1 MGWMMERLRAQPT
14 DTPKPRRRLTNMPKA
29 EFPVAS
35 LPAPGRMHVDWE
47 ERVDFRRLHDY
58 RLKRTREAIAN
69 AGLGAVLVFD
79 MNNIRY
85 ITSTHI
91 GEWARDKVAR
101 FALLTPK
108 GEPILWDF
116 GSAAKVHRLHAPW
129 LRPENSRA
137 GMTGLRGSVAPEAGL
152 SDDLAR
158 TVKEIMQEQGV
169 AGEPLG
175 VDIAELPM
183 IFALQK
189 CGIKVVDG
197 QQAMLDA
204 RQIKSKDEVTLLT
217 MAAAMVDGV
226 YQTIFEALKPGI
238 RENELVAIANKQL
251 YDMGSDDVEAINAVS
266 GERGYPH
273 PHVFSDRLIRP
284 GDQAFFDIIQ
294 SFNGYRTCY
303 YRTFNVGRATQ
314 SQRDAYKQAREWI
327 DASIELVKPGVST
340 DQIAK
345 VWPKAQEFGFDSE
358 MEAFALQFGHGL
370 GVALHERPI
379 ISRLNSLKDPVEIK
393 EGMVFALETYCP
405 ADDGHSAARIEE
417 ELVVTATGHEVITL
431 FPAEE
436 LMIANPY

>member
-1 MGWMMERLRAQPT
+1 MS
-14 DTPKPRRRLTNMPKA
+14 KA

-47 ERVDFRRLHDY
+47 ERVDFRRLHEY
-58 RLKRTREAIAN
+58 RLKRTRDAIAN

-137 GMTGLRGSVAPEAGL
+137 GMTGLRGSVAPGAGL
-152 SDDLAR
+152 SDDVAR
-158 TVKEIMQEQGV
+158 TVKEVMQEHGV

-189 CGIKVVDG
+189 CGINVVDG

-204 RQIKSKDEVTLLT
+204 RQIKSKDEITLLT
-217 MAAAMVDGV
+217 MAAAMVDGI

-327 DASIELVKPGVST
+327 DASIELVRPGVST

-345 VWPKAQEFGFDSE
+345 VWPKAQDFGFDSE

-379 ISRLNSLKDPVEIK
+379 ISRLTSLKDPIEIK

-436 LMIANPY
+436 LMIANRY

>member
-1 MGWMMERLRAQPT
+1 
-14 DTPKPRRRLTNMPKA
+14 MPKA

-35 LPAPGRMHVDWE
+35 LPAPGRMNVDWE
-47 ERVDFRRLHDY
+47 ERVDFRRLHEY
-58 RLKRTREAIAN
+58 RLKRTRDAIAN

-137 GMTGLRGSVAPEAGL
+137 GMTGLRGSVAPAAGL

-158 TVKEIMQEQGV
+158 TVKEIMQEHGV

-204 RQIKSKDEVTLLT
+204 RQIKSKDEIMLLS

-340 DQIAK
+340 DEIAK
-345 VWPKAQEFGFDSE
+345 VWPKAQNFGFDSE

-379 ISRLNSLKDPVEIK
+379 ISRLTSLKDPVEIK

>member
-1 MGWMMERLRAQPT
+1 MARA
-14 DTPKPRRRLTNMPKA
+14 KS
-29 EFPVAS
+29 EFTVTS
-35 LPAPGRMHVDWE
+35 VPAPGRMHVDWE
-47 ERVDFRRLHDY
+47 ERVDFRRLHEY
-58 RLKRTREAIAN
+58 RLGRARQAIAG

-85 ITSTHI
+85 LTSTTI

-101 FALLTPK
+101 FALLTRS

-116 GSAAKVHRLHAPW
+116 GSAAKAHRLHAPW
-129 LRPENSRA
+129 LKQQNSRA

-152 SDDLAR
+152 SDDVAR
-158 TVKEIMQEQGV
+158 TVKDIMREEGV

-175 VDIAELPM
+175 VDIAEMPM
-183 IFALQK
+183 VFALQT
-189 CGIKVVDG
+189 CAIKVVDG

-204 RQIKSKDEVTLLT
+204 RQIKSQDEITLLS
-217 MAAAMVDGV
+217 MSAALVDGV
-226 YQTIFEALKPGI
+226 YQTIYEVLKPGI
-238 RENELVAIANKQL
+238 RENEVVAIANKQL

-266 GERGYPH
+266 GERCSPH

-294 SFNGYRTCY
+294 AYNGYRTCY

-314 SQRDAYKQAREWI
+314 SQRDAYKKAREWI
-327 DASIELVKPGVST
+327 DVGIDMVKPGLTT
-340 DQIAK
+340 DAIAK
-345 VWPKAQEFGFDSE
+345 AWPKAQDFGFDSE
-358 MEAFALQFGHGL
+358 MEAFGLQFGHGL
-370 GVALHERPI
+370 GLALHERPI
-379 ISRLNSLKDPVEIK
+379 ISRLNSLEHPVELK

-417 ELVVTATGHEVITL
+417 EVVVTATGHEVITL

-436 LMIANPY
+436 LVIANAY

>member
-1 MGWMMERLRAQPT
+1 MS
-14 DTPKPRRRLTNMPKA
+14 KA
-29 EFPVAS
+29 EFPVGS

-47 ERVDFRRLHDY
+47 ERVDFRRLHEY
-58 RLKRTREAIAN
+58 RLTRTRDAIAN

-189 CGIKVVDG
+189 CGINIVDG

-204 RQIKSKDEVTLLT
+204 RQIKSKDEITLLS

-345 VWPKAQEFGFDSE
+345 VWPKAQDFGFESE

-379 ISRLNSLKDPVEIK
+379 ISRLNSLKNPVEIK

-436 LMIANPY
+436 LMIANKY

>member
-1 MGWMMERLRAQPT
+1 M
-14 DTPKPRRRLTNMPKA
+14 PKP

-35 LPAPGRMHVDWE
+35 LPAPGHMHVDWE
-47 ERVDFRRLHDY
+47 ERVDFRRLHEY
-58 RLKRTREAIAN
+58 RLNRTREAIAN
-69 AGLGAVLVFD
+69 AGFGAVLVFD

-101 FALLTPK
+101 FAMLTPK

-116 GSAAKVHRLHAPW
+116 GSAAKVHRLHSPW

-137 GMTGLRGSVAPEAGL
+137 GMTGLRGAVPPAVGL
-152 SDDLAR
+152 SDDVAR
-158 TVKEIMQEQGV
+158 AVLEIMKEQGV
-169 AGEPLG
+169 ADEPLG

-189 CGIKVVDG
+189 CGLKVVDG

-204 RQIKSKDEVTLLT
+204 RQIKSKDEIMLLT

-273 PHVFSDRLIRP
+273 PHDFSDRLIRP

-294 SFNGYRTCY
+294 SYNGYRTCY
-303 YRTFNVGRATQ
+303 YRTLNVGRATQ
-314 SQRDAYKQAREWI
+314 SQRDAYKRAREWI

-345 VWPKAQEFGFDSE
+345 VWPKAQDFGFENE

-370 GVALHERPI
+370 GVGLHERPI

-417 ELVVTATGHEVITL
+417 ELVVTAKGHEVITL

>member
-1 MGWMMERLRAQPT
+1 MS
-14 DTPKPRRRLTNMPKA
+14 KA
-29 EFPVAS
+29 DFPVAS

-47 ERVDFRRLHDY
+47 ERVDFRRLHEY
-58 RLKRTREAIAN
+58 RLKRSRDAIAS

-204 RQIKSKDEVTLLT
+204 RQIKSTDEITLLT

-393 EGMVFALETYCP
+393 EGMVFA
-405 ADDGHSAARIEE
+405 
-417 ELVVTATGHEVITL
+417 
-431 FPAEE
+431 
-436 LMIANPY
+436 

>member
-1 MGWMMERLRAQPT
+1 
-14 DTPKPRRRLTNMPKA
+14 MPKA

-35 LPAPGRMHVDWE
+35 LPAPGRMAVDWE
-47 ERVDFRRLHDY
+47 ERVDFKRLHAY
-58 RLKRTREAIAN
+58 RLGRAQEAIAK

-101 FALLTPK
+101 FALLTAK
-108 GEPILWDF
+108 GDPILWDF
-116 GSAAKVHRLHAPW
+116 GSAAKAHRLHAPW
-129 LRPENSRA
+129 LPPENSRA

-152 SDDLAR
+152 STDVAR
-158 TVKEIMQEQGV
+158 TVMEIMRERGL
-169 AGEPLG
+169 AGEQLG

-183 IFALQK
+183 IFALQNS
-189 CGIKVVDG
+189 GIEVVDG

-204 RQIKSKDEVTLLT
+204 RQIKSKDEIMLLT
-217 MAAAMVDGV
+217 MSAALVDGV

-238 RENELVAIANKQL
+238 RENEIVAIANKQL
-251 YDMGSDDVEAINAVS
+251 YDMGSEDVEAINAIS
-266 GERGYPH
+266 GERGFPH

-284 GDQAFFDIIQ
+284 GDQVFFDIIQ

-314 SQRDAYKQAREWI
+314 SQRDAYKKAREWI
-327 DASIELVKPGVST
+327 DASIDLVRPGVST
-340 DQIAK
+340 DQIAQ
-345 VWPKAQEFGFDSE
+345 VWPKAQDFGFDSE

-379 ISRLNSLKDPVEIK
+379 ISRLTSLKDPVEIK

-417 ELVVTATGHEVITL
+417 EVVVTATGHEVITL

-436 LMIANPY
+436 LVIANPY

>member
-1 MGWMMERLRAQPT
+1 MS
-14 DTPKPRRRLTNMPKA
+14 KA

-35 LPAPGRMHVDWE
+35 LPAPGRMSVDWE

-58 RLKRTREAIAN
+58 RLKRTRDAIAN

-204 RQIKSKDEVTLLT
+204 RQIKSKDEITLLS

-340 DQIAK
+340 DEIAK

-436 LMIANPY
+436 LMIANKY

>member
-1 MGWMMERLRAQPT
+1 
-14 DTPKPRRRLTNMPKA
+14 MPKA

-35 LPAPGRMHVDWE
+35 LPAPGRMNVDWE
-47 ERVDFRRLHDY
+47 ERVDFRRLHEY
-58 RLKRTREAIAN
+58 RLKRTRDAIAN

-137 GMTGLRGSVAPEAGL
+137 GMTGLRGSVAPGAGL

-189 CGIKVVDG
+189 CGLKVVDG

-204 RQIKSKDEVTLLT
+204 RQIKSKDEITLLS

-314 SQRDAYKQAREWI
+314 SQQDAYKQAREWI

-345 VWPKAQEFGFDSE
+345 MWPKAQDFGFDSE

-379 ISRLNSLKDPVEIK
+379 ISRLTSLKEPVEIK

>member
-1 MGWMMERLRAQPT
+1 MS
-14 DTPKPRRRLTNMPKA
+14 KA
-29 EFPVAS
+29 DFPVAS

-47 ERVDFRRLHDY
+47 ERVDFRRLHEY
-58 RLKRTREAIAN
+58 RLKRSRDAIAS

-204 RQIKSKDEVTLLT
+204 RQIKSTDEITLLT

-379 ISRLNSLKDPVEIK
+379 ISRLNSLKDPLEIK

-417 ELVVTATGHEVITL
+417 ELVVTAKGHEVITL

-436 LMIANPY
+436 LMIANKY

>member
-1 MGWMMERLRAQPT
+1 MTKG
-14 DTPKPRRRLTNMPKA
+14 

-47 ERVDFRRLHDY
+47 ERVDFRRLHEY
-58 RLKRTREAIAN
+58 RLKRTRDAIAN

-189 CGIKVVDG
+189 CGLKVVDG

-204 RQIKSKDEVTLLT
+204 RQIKSKDEIMLLT
-217 MAAAMVDGV
+217 IAAAMVDGV

-340 DQIAK
+340 DEIAK

-417 ELVVTATGHEVITL
+417 ELVVTAKGHEVITL

>member
-1 MGWMMERLRAQPT
+1 
-14 DTPKPRRRLTNMPKA
+14 MPKS

-35 LPAPGRMHVDWE
+35 LPAPGRMNVDWE

-58 RLKRTREAIAN
+58 RLKRTRDAIAN

-137 GMTGLRGSVAPEAGL
+137 GMTGLRGSVAPAAGL

-158 TVKEIMQEQGV
+158 IVKDIMQEQGV

-183 IFALQK
+183 VFALQK

-204 RQIKSKDEVTLLT
+204 RQIKSKDEITLLT

-294 SFNGYRTCY
+294 SYNGYRTCY

-314 SQRDAYKQAREWI
+314 SQRDAYKRAREWI

-340 DQIAK
+340 DEIAK
-345 VWPKAQEFGFDSE
+345 VWPKAQDFGFDSE

-379 ISRLNSLKDPVEIK
+379 ISRLISLQDPVEIK

>member
-1 MGWMMERLRAQPT
+1 MALKPNKL
-14 DTPKPRRRLTNMPKA
+14 PKKMTKG

-47 ERVDFRRLHDY
+47 ERVDFRRLHEY

-101 FALLTPK
+101 FAMLTPT

-158 TVKEIMQEQGV
+158 IVHDIMREQGV

-189 CGIKVVDG
+189 CGLKVVDG

-204 RQIKSKDEVTLLT
+204 RQIKSKDEITLLS

-417 ELVVTATGHEVITL
+417 ELVVTAKGHEVITL

>member
-1 MGWMMERLRAQPT
+1 
-14 DTPKPRRRLTNMPKA
+14 MPKA